1 MSESNSIGYAA
12 LNFMAELIIR
22 KEIVLQPI
30 ILLKDIEKQDCCHM
44 DLIIFSG
51 IH

>member
-12 LNFMAELIIR
+12 LNFMAGPIIR
-22 KEIVLQPI
+22 KEIVLQLI
-30 ILLKDIEKQDCCHM
+30 ILPKDTRKLDYYHLG
-44 DLIIFSG
+44 LIIFSD